1 MTRNPIYK
9 NRLNRNLSPRPCSK
23 IIREVCI
30 HHTNVVPRTDEV
42 NVDGHRDDDA
52 LAVLV
57 TDSEL
62 HT

>member
-1 MTRNPIYK
+1 MHY
-9 NRLNRNLSPRPCSK
+9 
-23 IIREVCI
+23 
-30 HHTNVVPRTDEV
+30 TNVVPRTDGV

-52 LAVLV
+52 LDVLV